1 MAQITYGL
9 ELDAAM
15 HAAQRT
21 SPVGHK
27 AQSAEGN
34 TFGGTRRARSESS
47 STQRDVIDQLAR
59 EVRKLESSGRTLGQQ
74 VAISTGCEAM
84 DACLPHRGYVPG
96 SIVEYLR
103 VAPACGASYLA
114 FAAAAEAMKQTAGFL
129 VLVDIDQHF
138 YPPALQAHGMD
149 LEKVIFVR
157 PESLADG
164 IWAVDQA
171 LRTPAVAAV
180 VAELDR
186 IDDRAARRLQL
197 AAESGDGLALLL
209 RGAVARKQPSWAEV
223 QWLVGSRDGNARTAC
238 ASHSISQTVA
248 SRAARRLRVKLVRHR
263 SGIAGQVLPLE
274 IDSITGRIESADKRD
289 RHEQKAAMRLASEL
303 ASAKSP
309 SRRATAG

>member
-1 MAQITYGL
+1 
-9 ELDAAM
+9 M

-21 SPVGHK
+21 SLVGQT
-27 AQSAEGN
+27 AQSAERN
-34 TFGGTRRARSESS
+34 SLGGTLRTSSENSS
-47 STQRDVIDQLAR
+47 AQRDVIDQLAR

-74 VAISTGCEAM
+74 VAMSTGCEVM
-84 DACLPHRGYVPG
+84 DACLPHHGYVPG
-96 SIVEYLR
+96 SIIEYLR
-103 VAPACGASYLA
+103 VAPGCGASYLA
-114 FAAAAEAMKQTAGFL
+114 FAAAAEAMKQTSGFV

-138 YPPALQAHGMD
+138 YPPALQAYGMD

-157 PESLADG
+157 PESLADA
-164 IWAVDQA
+164 IWVVDQA

-209 RGAVARKQPSWAEV
+209 RGAAARKQPSWAEV
-223 QWLVGSRDGNARTAC
+223 QWLVGSQNRNASSETGP
-238 ASHSISQTVA
+238 HSSSRTVA
-248 SRAARRLRVKLVRHR
+248 TRAARRLRVKLVRHR
-263 SGIAGQVLPLE
+263 SGIAGTVLPLE

-289 RHEQKAAMRLASEL
+289 RHEQKAAMRLATEL